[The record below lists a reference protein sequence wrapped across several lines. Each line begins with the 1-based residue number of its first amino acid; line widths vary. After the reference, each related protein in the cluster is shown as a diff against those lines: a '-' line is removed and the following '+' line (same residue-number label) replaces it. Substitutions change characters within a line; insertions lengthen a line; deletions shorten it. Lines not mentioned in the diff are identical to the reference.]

1 MVKQVLY
8 TGLLVILFALLG
20 CGKSG
25 DTQQAGRDTTSE
37 AVTAEQ
43 VMRVP
48 EPDEPLWPEG
58 TTFNDSTRMAT
69 IVIRSLALDQI
80 YNRAVQE
87 YGSDLKG
94 VISVRMIIE
103 PSGVVSQVE
112 LLDDQWNKSYAASL
126 TDSML
131 FNLQMWTFPP
141 GLDAPLAWV
150 QPFKFER

>member
-1 MVKQVLY
+1 MKQVLL
-8 TGLLVILFALLG
+8 TGLLVILFAMLG
-20 CGKSG
+20 CEKSG
-25 DTQQAGRDTTSE
+25 DTRQPGQNATSE
-37 AVTAEQ
+37 AVTGE
-43 VMRVP
+43 RGIHVP
-48 EPDEPLWPEG
+48 APDEPLWPEG

-69 IVIRSLALDQI
+69 IVVRSLALDQI
-80 YNRAVQE
+80 YNRAVSE

-94 VISVRMIIE
+94 VVSVRMLIE

-112 LLDDQWNKSYAASL
+112 LLDDNWNKPYAESL

-131 FNLQMWTFPP
+131 FNIQLWTFPP